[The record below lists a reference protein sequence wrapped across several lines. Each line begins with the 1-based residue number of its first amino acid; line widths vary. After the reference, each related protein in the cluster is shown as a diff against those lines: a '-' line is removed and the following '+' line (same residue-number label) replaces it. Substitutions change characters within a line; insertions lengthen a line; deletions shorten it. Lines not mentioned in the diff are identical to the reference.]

1 MPNTAPVID
10 SAPIVRD
17 LVTRAKDV
25 HKARL
30 WVIAALSKGMKNIEL
45 TEMADLKAA
54 GAVAVMTLMPTYEL
68 EQNDVAHIGVICEE
82 LGLEWY
88 QLPIE
93 DDCAP
98 EQAFEAAFTDYKAS
112 ILALLQAGKKVAIHC
127 KGGSGRT
134 GLMAAILM
142 TQLGYSKTEAQALVQ
157 QLRPKTLCH
166 PVHQS
171 YFATFKG

>member
-1 MPNTAPVID
+1 MQHPFDYLELNTGTLMFTPC
-10 SAPIVRD
+10 PG
-17 LVTRAKDV
+17 TKDV
-25 HKARL
+25 S
-30 WVIAALSKGMKNIEL
+30 LSDSIGQ
-45 TEMADLKAA
+45 LKAA
-54 GAVAVMTLMPTYEL
+54 GAAAVITLMPTHEL
-68 EQNDVAHIGVICEE
+68 EQNDVAKIGVICEE

-112 ILALLQAGKKVAIHC
+112 ILALLQADNKVAIHC

-134 GLMAAILM
+134 GLVAAILM
-142 TQLGYSKTEAQALVQ
+142 TQLGYGKTEAQALVQ
-157 QLRPKTLCH
+157 QLRPKALCH

-171 YFATFKG
+171 YFAKFTG

>member
-1 MPNTAPVID
+1 MKHPFDILPLNSGQLIFTPC
-10 SAPIVRD
+10 PG
-17 LVTRAKDV
+17 TKDV
-25 HKARL
+25 SLINSVAQ
-30 WVIAALSKGMKNIEL
+30 
-45 TEMADLKAA
+45 LKAA
-54 GAVAVMTLMPTYEL
+54 GAAALITLMPVHEL
-68 EQNDVAHIGVICEE
+68 TQNNADNIGAFCSEQ
-82 LGLEWY
+82 GLAWF

-98 EQAFEAAFTDYKAS
+98 EHAFEQAFSANKAA
-112 ILALLQAGKKVAIHC
+112 ILALLQNGQTIAIHC

-142 TQLGYSKTEAQALVQ
+142 MQLGYSKTEAQALVQ
-157 QLRPKTLCH
+157 QLRPKALCH

>member
-1 MPNTAPVID
+1 MQHPFDYLELNTGTLMFTPCPGTKGVSLSD
-10 SAPIVRD
+10 SI
-17 LVTRAKDV
+17 
-25 HKARL
+25 
-30 WVIAALSKGMKNIEL
+30 GQ
-45 TEMADLKAA
+45 LKAA
-54 GAVAVMTLMPTYEL
+54 GAAAIITLMPTHEL
-68 EQNDVAHIGVICEE
+68 EQNDVAQIGVICEE

-142 TQLGYSKTEAQALVQ
+142 TQLGYGKTEAQAIVQ
-157 QLRPKTLCH
+157 QLRPKALCH

-171 YFATFKG
+171 YFAKFTG

>member
-1 MPNTAPVID
+1 MQHPFDYLELNTGTLMFTPCPGTKGVSLSD
-10 SAPIVRD
+10 S
-17 LVTRAKDV
+17 L
-25 HKARL
+25 
-30 WVIAALSKGMKNIEL
+30 GQ
-45 TEMADLKAA
+45 LKAA
-54 GAVAVMTLMPTYEL
+54 GAAAVITLMPTHEL
-68 EQNDVAHIGVICEE
+68 EQNDAAHIGVICEE

-142 TQLGYSKTEAQALVQ
+142 TQLGYGKTEAQALVQ

>member
-1 MPNTAPVID
+1 MQHPFDYLELNTGTLMFTPCPGTKGVSLSD
-10 SAPIVRD
+10 S
-17 LVTRAKDV
+17 L
-25 HKARL
+25 
-30 WVIAALSKGMKNIEL
+30 GQ
-45 TEMADLKAA
+45 LKAA
-54 GAVAVMTLMPTYEL
+54 GAAAVITLMPTHEL
-68 EQNDVAHIGVICEE
+68 EQNDAAHIGAICEE

-88 QLPIE
+88 PLPIE

-98 EQAFEAAFTDYKAS
+98 EQAFETAFADYKTA
-112 ILALLQAGKKVAIHC
+112 ILALLREGKKVAIHC

-142 TQLGYSKTEAQALVQ
+142 TQLVYSKTEAQALVQ

>member
-1 MPNTAPVID
+1 MQHPFDYLELYTGTLMFTPCPGTKDASLSD
-10 SAPIVRD
+10 SI
-17 LVTRAKDV
+17 
-25 HKARL
+25 
-30 WVIAALSKGMKNIEL
+30 GQ
-45 TEMADLKAA
+45 LKAA
-54 GAVAVMTLMPTYEL
+54 GAAAVITLMPTHEL

-98 EQAFEAAFTDYKAS
+98 EQTFETAFADDKTA

-134 GLMAAILM
+134 GLVAAILM
-142 TQLGYSKTEAQALVQ
+142 TQLGYDKTEAQALVQ